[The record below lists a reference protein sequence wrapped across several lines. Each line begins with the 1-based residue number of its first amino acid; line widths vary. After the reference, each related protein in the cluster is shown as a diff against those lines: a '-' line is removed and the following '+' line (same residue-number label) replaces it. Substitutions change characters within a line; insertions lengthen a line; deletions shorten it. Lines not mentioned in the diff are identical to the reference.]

1 MSNNISEMLKKLEAC
16 TETLRIQSDI
26 LNEVIEESI
35 KKAPEDKKDL
45 FENLS
50 ASVKRSLALASQGKV
65 KESEEELNK
74 IRNASKSNK

>member
-1 MSNNISEMLKKLEAC
+1 MSNNILEMLKKLEAC

-35 KKAPEDKKDL
+35 KKAPEEKKDL
-45 FENLS
+45 FENVS